1 ELNVQHEEQIKSLK
15 TRHETQL
22 VELKLK
28 HEEISIDVGL
38 GNSRVILPLYKR
50 NINSKLARLRAI
62 IGHKSRLFPSVFPIP
77 TLLPA
82 QSM

>member
-1 ELNVQHEEQIKSLK
+1 MEKQELNVQHEEQIKSLK

-22 VELKLK
+22 
-28 HEEISIDVGL
+28 IDVGL